1 MHYLS
6 SFSHILANNIIE
18 NTSGVATQVTAV
30 SDGKY
35 PVTVALDK
43 SISSERQVEKTVET
57 DLYFDNVM
65 GSGIFGIAQPL
76 FHPLEFTRGV
86 AKLAQGAPDELT
98 ARRVALSHLKDSLK
112 DIYGGELVV
121 IGSPDIRPHDIVY
134 LADVYERMYGLF
146 EVEQVV
152 HHFTADLGF
161 ITSITPNAMVS
172 VNDPGRWFLSSWMHS
187 WFSIKN
193 IRDHTK
199 ILMNSVQAG
208 STGIMSSGNISVDGL
223 SQALSTQLLGGIQFT
238 HGSSALMKDVVSNY
252 SAEAL
257 SDAQASIESQVK
269 SGATGG
275 VSLSTFALGFVGTVA
290 AGAAIVGA
298 LAPLGVVGLGV
309 GASFGAQGFWG
320 GWQWV
325 RDNVLDQHGCYIQY
339 LNRNGQPM
347 DAGLSINQ
355 GMVVG

>member
-1 MHYLS
+1 MFRVSMMQMGYGLEQVDNFARQANVLNKALNDSIYYSLGRAGSLLRAVDNPFTREYGEPVVEIREPFQRMHYLS

-208 STGIMSSGNISVDGL
+208 STGIMSSGKL
-223 SQALSTQLLGGIQFT
+223 
-238 HGSSALMKDVVSNY
+238 
-252 SAEAL
+252 
-257 SDAQASIESQVK
+257 
-269 SGATGG
+269 
-275 VSLSTFALGFVGTVA
+275 
-290 AGAAIVGA
+290 
-298 LAPLGVVGLGV
+298 
-309 GASFGAQGFWG
+309 
-320 GWQWV
+320 
-325 RDNVLDQHGCYIQY
+325 
-339 LNRNGQPM
+339 
-347 DAGLSINQ
+347 
-355 GMVVG
+355 